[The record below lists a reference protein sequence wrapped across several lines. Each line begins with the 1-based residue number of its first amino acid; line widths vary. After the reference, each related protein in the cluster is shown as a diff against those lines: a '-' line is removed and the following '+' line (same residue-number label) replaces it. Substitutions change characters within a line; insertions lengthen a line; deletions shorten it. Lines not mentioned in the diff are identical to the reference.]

1 MPQRVAKKNPVAL
14 KYQSGQES
22 VLDTP
27 ITSIIRKILD
37 LTGGN
42 DPAGQV
48 MGMIAPMMAFKPP
61 VPSVYSP
68 LKNTGNNII
77 RMLEDRAGNEN
88 ALKRLSEQ
96 MKKIYGSSSPFEAEF
111 GMPRKSK

>member
-22 VLDTP
+22 VLDTLT
-27 ITSIIRKILD
+27 TSIIRKILD

-61 VPSVYSP
+61 VPTP
-68 LKNTGNNII
+68 LKNTSNNII
-77 RMLEDRAGNEN
+77 RMLEDRAGKED

-111 GMPRKSK
+111 GMPRKPK